1 MFYNPS
7 SSLAFASIVNINNDI
22 YLVDELGIYM
32 LMVLLGFFWLFICIC
47 FVVCIMVLLRIQ
59 GSCCGCRVL

>member
-22 YLVDELGIYM
+22 YLVDGFVIFM
-32 LMVLLGFFWLFICIC
+32 RMVLLDFFLLFIYIF
-47 FVVCIMVLLRIQ
+47 FVVYIMVLLHIQ
-59 GSCCGCRVL
+59 DSYCGCLVL